1 MTSNI
6 SAAHRRQS
14 PAQLD
19 KIVAVIAA
27 IPLVAAE
34 TGLNAEHLAATEGWM
49 STLVLGAVGATLAAA
64 IALPIAE
71 RALAKGYWLKACG
84 LGLFFVV
91 MLASSFSTSVGR
103 VGGKHDGDVSSAK
116 GHNAKMALAR
126 QAYEAAQASA
136 ADECKKRGPLCRK
149 AEEAVAAARTAF
161 AAIPAPKVEDPMA
174 RRLAAASGLSEATVA
189 LYQPLLFPLAL
200 QIGGFFFLAYG
211 FAPAAKMEAPIIDVT
226 PIVVEQAEIV
236 RDLKVIEKPKAKA
249 RKAKPKAIAYQPAIM
264 AKMDGRKTR
273 GMKMKVANGND
284 NSANDA

>member
-1 MTSNI
+1 MTSNN

-14 PAQLD
+14 PKPLD

-34 TGLNAEHLAATEGWM
+34 TGLNAGHLAATEGWM

-71 RALAKGYWLKACG
+71 RALAKGYWLKALG

-103 VGGKHDGDVSSAK
+103 VGGKHDGDVSSAR
-116 GHNAKMALAR
+116 GHNARMKLAKE
-126 QAYEAAQASA
+126 AYDAAQKTV
-136 ADECKKRGPLCRK
+136 ADECVKRGPKCRA
-149 AEEAVAAARTAF
+149 AEDAVTAARTAL

-174 RRLAAASGLSEATVA
+174 KRLAAASGLSEATVA

-211 FAPAAKMEAPIIDVT
+211 FAPAVKVEAPIIDVT
-226 PIVVEQAEIV
+226 PIVIEQAEIV
-236 RDLKVIEKPKAKA
+236 RDLKVIEKPKAK
-249 RKAKPKAIAYQPAIM
+249 RKVKPKAIAYQPAIM
-264 AKMDGRKTR
+264 GKVDGRKTR

-284 NSANDA
+284 SSANDA